1 VAGDSEKLA
10 RFVADTV
17 RWTFWPSLAL
27 AIGLLVV
34 GRPLLSLFG
43 PGFSDG
49 YPLIFVLV
57 IGLLARAAVGPSERL
72 LNMVGQQRAC
82 AMIYACAFATN
93 LALCLVLIPR
103 FGVIGAAAAT
113 ATATVVESTLL
124 FVVTR
129 RRLGL
134 HVFVLGR

>member
-1 VAGDSEKLA
+1 
-10 RFVADTV
+10 
-17 RWTFWPSLAL
+17 
-27 AIGLLVV
+27 
-34 GRPLLSLFG
+34 
-43 PGFSDG
+43 
-49 YPLIFVLV
+49 VLV

-82 AMIYACAFATN
+82 AIIYACAFATN

-103 FGVIGAAAAT
+103 FGVIGAAAST

-134 HVFVLGR
+134 HVCVLGR